1 MVNRVII
8 LCTAWSEDYWE
19 THREAPYP
27 RRRYTEL
34 PEWNNLAG
42 SCPLAGLGVYI
53 KQRVSGEERDYR
65 NRNFVYLKINGMRYD
80 NTGQPCFSFEPLRTS
95 KVSSKKL
102 LEQLPSLSLFSAIK
116 TEELLHIFEIW
127 NEQPPQEWVELTK
140 VERVAKSWRDYVG
153 QRFLDLIDRSLSNTE
168 FEDRVAELFKALG
181 FKVIQ
186 FGYKVVGEYPDGEA
200 FIDEDVVLVYDCKNV
215 EEFMPNAEDRRK
227 IEQYA
232 NDARSKYKN
241 KEVYEVFVA
250 KSFGGAQESYLFFP
264 VSALVYLLY
273 KKISLGRAFTLAP
286 FRKII
291 RRRKYL
297 DQTLIDSEWRREE

>member
-19 THREAPYP
+19 TPREAPYP

-34 PEWNNLAG
+34 REWDNLAR
-42 SCPLAGLGVYI
+42 SCPVAGLGVYI

-65 NRNFVYLKINGMRYD
+65 NRNFVYLKNGMRYD
-80 NTGQPCFSFEPLRTS
+80 KRYDKNTEQPYFSFEPLGTS
-95 KVSSKKL
+95 NVSSRKL
-102 LEQLPSLSLFSAIK
+102 LEQLPSLPLFSTIK
-116 TEELLHIFEIW
+116 TEELLHIFEIL
-127 NEQPPQEWVELTK
+127 NEQPPQEWIELTK

-153 QRFLDLIDRSLSNTE
+153 QRFLDLIDRSLSDTE

-186 FGYKVVGEYPDGEA
+186 FGHKVVGEYPDGEA

-215 EEFMPNAEDRRK
+215 DEFMPNAEDRRK

-232 NDARSKYKN
+232 NDARSKYRN

-264 VSALVYLLY
+264 
-273 KKISLGRAFTLAP
+273 
-286 FRKII
+286 
-291 RRRKYL
+291 
-297 DQTLIDSEWRREE
+297 